1 MSQSP
6 AAGVLPLIRLAL
18 CAALCLVAGA
28 VAQVQTAPA
37 TPEGI
42 TAFLG
47 AKVSRI
53 QFGNLLDQSEDIDR
67 LRDLLPLRT
76 GDILTREKLRNSIQ
90 TLFSTGRFATITAQ
104 AQREGDGQVVVSFVI
119 EPNYFVGAIRVEGEP
134 KPPSASQLANATKM
148 ELGELFTDEAIEQGV
163 TRMKRVMEDNGYY
176 ESTIIPEFEFNP
188 RTQQVQLLFKVER
201 GPHARVGEVKVTGNP
216 GYSPEEVRG
225 IAKIHPGDKVTS
237 ARVTRALSRLR
248 KRYQKKDRLE
258 AQVSIT
264 HRTYHPDTDKLD
276 YTFSIDRGPTV
287 DVKVE
292 GAHLRK
298 GLLKKYVPVYE
309 ENAVDDDLLNEGRRN
324 IRDYFQTKG
333 FFDVD
338 VEFTHAKKDDHTTV
352 IFDVDTGKRHK
363 LTDLTINGNKAFREE
378 DIREHMYVTPAS
390 ILLYHGRFSQTMLAR
405 DMEAIEALYKANGF
419 QQVKVT
425 NQVEDDYKGDSGR
438 MHVIVNVDEGPR
450 TLVRAFKIEGNQAF
464 TEDQL
469 LGAELINTAIGQPY
483 SDLTIAQDRDAVVS
497 YYFNHGFPD
506 VKFEAFAEPDPKDV
520 TKMDV
525 RFKITEGEQQF
536 VDRVLISGLVHTR
549 PYVVRRELEIHN
561 KEPLSQENMLS
572 TQRKL
577 YDLGIFNEVNLAIQ
591 NPQGNIKEKNVILQ
605 VDEAKRYTFNYGFGV
620 EVQTGDVQG
629 GCSNNPTSTS
639 VCRPQGRT
647 GVSPRVSFDVTRIN
661 FLGRDHT
668 ILFKSRLGRL
678 QQRALVSYEAPRW
691 FNRENMTLT
700 FTAFFDKTQDVRT
713 FTAERLEGS
722 AQVQHKWSK
731 ATTLLYR
738 LAYRRVQ
745 VDPTTLQVSE
755 QDIPLLSRPVRVGL
769 PSVTYIRDTRDDPI
783 ESKRGAYTTGD
794 LGVASS
800 IFGSDSNFTRLLLQN
815 STYHTFHQSCAK
827 SCWVFAR
834 ATRIGFEAPFGT
846 ASKAFVPLPER
857 FFGGGSN
864 SHRGFAINQAGPR
877 DLQTGFPLGG
887 EAMFMNNLELR
898 TPPIALPFLEE
909 NLSAVVFHDAGNV
922 FSSVDDMF
930 QGMARVTQKHKTD
943 CKNLVSGGLCSFS
956 YVSHAVGAG
965 LRYRTPIGP
974 VRVDFGYN
982 LNPPTFSVRSPV
994 SSARTEQLK
1003 RFNFFFSIG
1012 QTF

>member
-6 AAGVLPLIRLAL
+6 AAGVLPTLRMAL
-18 CAALCLVAGA
+18 CAALVLVSSASS
-28 VAQVQTAPA
+28 QVQTASA
-37 TPEGI
+37 TSEGI

-47 AKVSRI
+47 AKVARI
-53 QFGNLLDQSEDIDR
+53 QFGNLVDQADDIDR

-76 GDILTREKLRNSIQ
+76 GDVLTRERLRNSIQ

-104 AQREGDGQVVVSFVI
+104 AQREADGQVVVSFMI
-119 EPNYFVGAIRVEGEP
+119 EPNYFVGALRVEGEP
-134 KPPSASQLANATKM
+134 NPPTASQLANATKM
-148 ELGELFTDEAIEQGV
+148 QLGELFTDEAVEQGV

-176 ESTIIPEFEFNP
+176 ESIVIPEFDFNP
-188 RTQQVQLLFKVER
+188 RTQQVQMLFKVER
-201 GPHARVGEVKVTGNP
+201 GPHARVGEVNVTGTP
-216 GYSPEEVRG
+216 GYTPEEIRS
-225 IAKIHPGDKVTS
+225 IAKVHTGDKVTS
-237 ARVTRALSRLR
+237 AHVTRALSRLR
-248 KRYQKKDRLE
+248 KKYQKKDRLE
-258 AQVSIT
+258 AQAAIT
-264 HRTYHPDTDKLD
+264 QRTYHPDTNRLD
-276 YTFSIDRGPTV
+276 YTFAIDRGPTV

-292 GAHLRK
+292 GAYLRK
-298 GLLKKYVPVYE
+298 SLLKKYVPVYE

-338 VEFTHAKKDDHTTV
+338 VEFSNIKKDDHKTV
-352 IFDVDTGKRHK
+352 VFDVDPGDHHK
-363 LTDLTINGNKAFREE
+363 LSNLTITGNKAFLDDE
-378 DIREHMYVTPAS
+378 IREHMRVTSAS
-390 ILLYHGRFSQTMLAR
+390 LLLYHGRFSLTMLAR

-425 NQVEDDYKGDSGR
+425 NRVEDDYKGGAGR
-438 MHVIVNVDEGPR
+438 MSVAIHIEEGAR
-450 TLVRAFKIEGNQAF
+450 TLVKSFTIEGNRAF
-464 TEDQL
+464 TEEQL
-469 LGAELINTAIGQPY
+469 LNAELINTAAGQPY
-483 SDLTIAQDRDAVVS
+483 SEATLAQDRESVVN
-497 YYFNHGFPD
+497 YYFNRGFPD
-506 VKFEAFAEPDPKDV
+506 VKFEAFAAPDPNDA
-520 TKMDV
+520 TRMDV

-561 KEPLSQENMLS
+561 NEPLSQQNMLS

-577 YDLGIFNEVNLAIQ
+577 YDLGIFNEVNLAVQ

-629 GCSNNPTSTS
+629 GCSTNPTSSS

-678 QQRALVSYEAPRW
+678 QQRALLSYKAPRW

-722 AQVQHKWSK
+722 AQVQHKFSK
-731 ATTLLYR
+731 ATTFLYR

-769 PSVTYIRDTRDDPI
+769 PSITYIRDTRDDPI
-783 ESKRGAYTTGD
+783 ESKRGTYTTAD

-815 STYHTFHQSCAK
+815 STYHVFNK
-827 SCWVFAR
+827 RWVFAR
-834 ATRIGFEAPFGT
+834 ATRIGFEAPFGNVT
-846 ASKAFVPLPER
+846 KAFVPLPER

-877 DLQTGFPLGG
+877 DQQTGFPLGG

-922 FSSVDDMF
+922 FSSVDDML
-930 QGMARVTQKHKTD
+930 QGLARVSQKHLSD
-943 CKNLVSGGLCSFS
+943 CKNVVTPGLCSFS
-956 YVSHAVGAG
+956 YVSQAVGAG

-994 SSARTEQLK
+994 TQSRTEQLK